1 MTLQH
6 LTYLLYEG
14 KLTNTGQKLTKLQ
27 GKFRET
33 KGKRFTQQVRD
44 FLSLDKRL
52 KVTPYEVTVKP
63 IGHLTA
69 SENLGDIDVLVFIP
83 DTSQVFSIEC
93 KCTNQAK
100 NVHEMKKEMDNY
112 LGRGKKTGL
121 MDKHV
126 KRHKWLLE
134 NEPQVAMFCG
144 ASKNVKIF
152 SVVLTSE
159 LLPTKYIGR
168 TQLPMPLYSF
178 YQLKQS
184 GVELF
189 EK

>member
-1 MTLQH
+1 
-6 LTYLLYEG
+6 
-14 KLTNTGQKLTKLQ
+14 
-27 GKFRET
+27 
-33 KGKRFTQQVRD
+33 
-44 FLSLDKRL
+44 
-52 KVTPYEVTVKP
+52 
-63 IGHLTA
+63 
-69 SENLGDIDVLVFIP
+69 
-83 DTSQVFSIEC
+83 
-93 KCTNQAK
+93 
-100 NVHEMKKEMDNY
+100 MKKELDNY

-126 KRHKWLLE
+126 KRHQWLLE
-134 NEPQVAMFCG
+134 NKPQVAKFCG

-159 LLPTKYIGR
+159 LLPTRYIGK
-168 TQLPMPLYSF
+168 TQLPMSLYSF